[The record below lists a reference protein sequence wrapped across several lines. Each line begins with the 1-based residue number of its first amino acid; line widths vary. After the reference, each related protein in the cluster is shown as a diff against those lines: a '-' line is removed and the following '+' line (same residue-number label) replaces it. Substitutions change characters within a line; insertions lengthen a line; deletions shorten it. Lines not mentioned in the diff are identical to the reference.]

1 MILVAD
7 TSGIIAAFD
16 RNAPEGPSCRK
27 LLQDAGTVI
36 LSPLVLAEV
45 DHLAR
50 ARLGAVARTT
60 ILELLTTQVRRLR
73 FQVPDVGAETL
84 TTALAVMGR
93 YADLDLDLADAV
105 TVALAADYRTDTVL
119 TLDRR
124 DFRAVRPL
132 TPHHAFRLFPDDLQ

>member
-16 RNAPEGPSCRK
+16 RNAPEGPVCRQ
-27 LLQDAGTVI
+27 LLQDAGTVV

-45 DHLAR
+45 DHLSR
-50 ARLGAVARTT
+50 ARLGAAARST
-60 ILELLTTQVRRLR
+60 ILELLTAQVRRMR
-73 FQVPDVGAETL
+73 FQVPDIGAETL
-84 TTALAVMGR
+84 TTGLGVMSR

-105 TVALAADYRTDTVL
+105 SVALAADYRTDAIL

-124 DFRAVRPL
+124 DFRALRPL
-132 TPHHAFRLFPDDLQ
+132 TPHKAFRLFPDDL

>member
-1 MILVAD
+1 MIVVAD

-16 RNAPEGPSCRK
+16 RNAPEGPTCRK
-27 LLQDAGTVI
+27 LLQEAGTVI

-50 ARLGAVARTT
+50 ARLGSAARTT
-60 ILELLTTQVRRLR
+60 ILDLMLTQVRRMR
-73 FQVPDVGAETL
+73 FQVPDIGAETL
-84 TTALAVMGR
+84 ATAVAVISR

-105 TVALAADYRTDTVL
+105 SVALAADYRTDAVL

-132 TPHHAFRLFPDDLQ
+132 TPHAAFRLLPDDL

>member
-16 RNAPEGPSCRK
+16 RNAPEGPTCRE
-27 LLQDAGTVI
+27 LLQDAGTVV

-50 ARLGAVARTT
+50 ARLGAAARST
-60 ILELLTTQVRRLR
+60 ILELLTTQVRRMR
-73 FQVPDVGAETL
+73 FQVPDIGAETL
-84 TTALAVMGR
+84 TAALAVMGR

-105 TVALAADYRTDTVL
+105 TVALAADYRTDAVL

-124 DFRAVRPL
+124 DFRALRPL
-132 TPHHAFRLFPDDLQ
+132 TPHKAFRLFPDDL